1 MISEFQDKYPN
12 TEIIYETGE
21 GSEGTVTV
29 ADRIRALNARILAGD
44 GPDILVLDGLPTES
58 YIEKSSVGRFKG
70 RIIAF
75 CSVCLY
81 GRRKHVYVA
90 YPYFVCNVSYIW
102 TGRIRIFFF
111 GSPSGVFRE
120 RGRSSTTTL

>member
-21 GSEGTVTV
+21 GSKGTVTV

-44 GPDILVLDGLPTES
+44 GWFRYFGFRWAADRIVYKERDSRRL
-58 YIEKSSVGRFKG
+58 KSSVGRFKG

-90 YPYFVCNVSYIW
+90 YLYFRS
-102 TGRIRIFFF
+102 
-111 GSPSGVFRE
+111 
-120 RGRSSTTTL
+120 GRS